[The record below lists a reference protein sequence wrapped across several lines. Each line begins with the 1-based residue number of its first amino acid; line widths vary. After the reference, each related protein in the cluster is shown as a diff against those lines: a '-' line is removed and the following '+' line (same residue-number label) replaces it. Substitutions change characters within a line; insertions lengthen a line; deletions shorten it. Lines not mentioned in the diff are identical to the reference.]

1 MTTDNALF
9 DVAEYVDTW
18 SLADR
23 FGVPPFSTLDTRSG
37 RWQGR
42 RAVWDTLELGS
53 DNGRGPA
60 LTFAKNQ
67 GADPV
72 SQKLA
77 AVGGT
82 SIFDPVL
89 AELIYRWW
97 TPAGGVILDPF
108 AGGSVRGIVAAALGR
123 HYLGVDLSADQ
134 IAANQATALRI
145 AHRLTGST
153 RWFHQDSS
161 QWQPGVEVDAVV
173 TCPPYGTLERYSDDQ
188 RDLSTMKFDAF
199 STPYRVAIAM
209 AVHQMRPNR
218 FAVFVVGN
226 YREGDRFCDLVGLTV
241 DAFTNAGARYYAD
254 LVLLNATSTA
264 GMRASASFN
273 AGRKPIMVHQHVLVF
288 VKGDWR
294 AAAAAAERIDPKE
307 GNDATG

>member
-9 DVAEYVDTW
+9 DVAQYVDVW

-37 RWQGR
+37 RWQAR
-42 RAVWDTLELGS
+42 RAVWDQLELDS

-67 GADPV
+67 GSDPV

-89 AELIYRWW
+89 CELIYRWW
-97 TPAGGVILDPF
+97 SPANGVILDPF
-108 AGGSVRGIVAAALGR
+108 AGGSVRGIVAATMGR
-123 HYLGVDLSADQ
+123 HYLGVDLSTVQIGANLQVAKRLAD
-134 IAANQATALRI
+134 
-145 AHRLTGST
+145 RLTGST
-153 RWFHQDSS
+153 QWFWQDSS
-161 QWQPGVEVDAVV
+161 QWQPDVDVDLV
-173 TCPPYGTLERYSDDQ
+173 LSCPPYGTLERYSDDP
-188 RDLSTMKFDAF
+188 RDLSTMKFDTFA
-199 STPYRVAIAM
+199 PVYRRAIAM
-209 AVHQMRPNR
+209 AVDRLRSGR

-226 YREGDRFCDLVGLTV
+226 YREANRFCDLVGLTV
-241 DAFTNAGARYYAD
+241 DAFEEAGAAYYAD

-288 VKGDWR
+288 VKGDWHQ
-294 AAAAAAERIDPKE
+294 AAAAAERIDPLDE
-307 GNDATG
+307 RG